1 MDPEKASLPQTAA
14 KRANSPTHSQQQFQR
29 QMSSPLSS
37 CDASRTP
44 SSDSQQIPASS
55 DQIIDNE
62 KHLPDGEH
70 SSYQTADDPK
80 HFLVSFDG
88 EDDPLNPKN
97 KKPARKWMIV
107 IILALG
113 SFCVT
118 CASALYTT
126 TYDGMDAEF
135 GNSKLIATLGLTTY
149 VFGLGTGPMVLGP
162 LSEFY
167 GRRYIYIFAYIG
179 FIIWLI
185 PCAVAQNIQTMI
197 VARFFDGLAGSAF
210 LSVAGGT
217 VGDMFTKET
226 LQAPMLIYSASPF
239 LGPALAP
246 VMGGFICYNTSW
258 RWVYYFLLIFAGT
271 LLVTIGIVVPETYA
285 PVLLR
290 KKARQKRKETGDDR
304 WKAPIEVSDRSVLST
319 VMHSLYRPFL
329 LLFMDPMCFNL
340 CLFSS
345 ILLGILYL
353 FFGAFPLVF
362 GNVYG
367 FNLWQTGLSFL
378 GLCIGI
384 LTAIASDPIWHKN
397 YIRLMDKREQATGVR
412 QSEPEYRLPSTI
424 FGSWLC
430 VIGLFW
436 FAWTIYPSVHWI
448 VPIIGTGF
456 FGCGIILVFTGI
468 FTFLV
473 EAYPLYAASA
483 LSANSFARSCFAAAF
498 PLFGV
503 QMYNKLNYHWA
514 TTLLAFLTLVMAPF
528 PYVFF
533 IYGKRL
539 RQKSKY
545 GSA

>member
-14 KRANSPTHSQQQFQR
+14 KRASSPTHSQQQFQR

-70 SSYQTADDPK
+70 SSDQTADDPK